1 MSLSRDM
8 VFESLEILIAEIG
21 LTEVKIGGRDYL
33 PLQSDKISDFT
44 GTVRLFKGQG
54 QVQKVVYNTL
64 VLPSRSME
72 THMIF
77 CFGAADSGVPHFTID
92 SIDMGESM
100 AFHLDMSPRV
110 ELGTHIEYMKRVYY
124 PLTETFSKYTE
135 LEGLMPAR
143 LSPEQYALM
152 SPWMLAKRATREAFT
167 RIKNEAVPRYR
178 DQYLKLVKEGIDPAF
193 TAGTNLAEHDK
204 VYRAGLFS
212 AEIDPV
218 WPRVNHMAG
227 ERDGER
233 LRRIMASHDL
243 EGGLESLLPPKP

>member
-8 VFESLEILIAEIG
+8 VFESLDILIKELD
-21 LTEVKIGGRDYL
+21 LTEVKIAGRDYL
-33 PLQSDKISDFT
+33 PLQSEKIPDFT

-54 QVQKVVYNTL
+54 NIQKAVYNTL
-64 VLPSRSME
+64 VLPSRTME

-77 CFGAADSGVPHFTID
+77 CFGAANTGIPHFTID
-92 SIDMGESM
+92 SIDMGEGM

-110 ELGTHIEYMKRVYY
+110 ELGTHVEYMKRVYF
-124 PLTETFSKYTE
+124 PLTETFAKYTD

-152 SPWMLAKRATREAFT
+152 SPWMLAKRATRDAFT

-178 DQYLKLVKEGIDPAF
+178 DQFLKLCKEGVSPDL
-193 TAGTNLAEHDK
+193 TADTDLVSHDK
-204 VYRAGLFS
+204 LYRAGLFS

-233 LRRIMASHDL
+233 LRRIMVSHEL